1 MELSFILPAI
11 LFTLFAIILVTT
23 LFSTNDT
30 TTVSFSG
37 SAASNADH
45 SREGSLAQS
54 GREVVKAGLAKSGPS
69 VNLTEKQGTAAGQT
83 FTDKSEEDSEYRSVG
98 KRMYPVAADR
108 RTVEEEGL
116 HAAEVRTHAVHEKKS
131 GQRCSTSNPASA
143 PVDIPGRDFGHLQFP
158 EGGSL
163 LCPFSY
169 RQTGGAIESPEYSN
183 DMEEVDADGARLKY
197 VPGMLRTSQM
207 EKMMTK
213 EELEE
218 EQRVEFTTDFT
229 SLVQREQLAA
239 IFQLLKENQETF
251 GEVSEGDVEEQ
262 LRLYNI

>member
-1 MELSFILPAI
+1 MR
-11 LFTLFAIILVTT
+11 
-23 LFSTNDT
+23 
-30 TTVSFSG
+30 
-37 SAASNADH
+37 ADH
-45 SREGSLAQS
+45 SGEGSLAQS
-54 GREVVKAGLAKSGPS
+54 GREEVKTGLSS
-69 VNLTEKQGTAAGQT
+69 VNLTEKQGTAAGLT
-83 FTDKSEEDSEYRSVG
+83 FTDKSEEDRECRSVG
-98 KRMYPVAADR
+98 KRIDPVAADR
-108 RTVEEEGL
+108 RTVGEEGL
-116 HAAEVRTHAVHEKKS
+116 PAAEVRTHAAHEKKS

-158 EGGSL
+158 EGGLL

-169 RQTGGAIESPEYSN
+169 RQTGGATESPEYSN
-183 DMEEVDADGARLKY
+183 DMEEVEVPLKY

-218 EQRVEFTTDFT
+218 EQR
-229 SLVQREQLAA
+229 VQREQLAA

-262 LRLYNI
+262 LRLYSI

>member
-30 TTVSFSG
+30 STVSSSG
-37 SAASNADH
+37 SAASKADH
-45 SREGSLAQS
+45 SGEGSLSQS
-54 GREVVKAGLAKSGPS
+54 GREEVKTGLAKSGPS
-69 VNLTEKQGTAAGQT
+69 VNLTEKQGTAAGLT
-83 FTDKSEEDSEYRSVG
+83 TDKSEEDSECRSVG
-98 KRMYPVAADR
+98 KIMDPVAADR
-108 RTVEEEGL
+108 RTVEGL
-116 HAAEVRTHAVHEKKS
+116 PAAEVRTHAAHEKKS
-131 GQRCSTSNPASA
+131 GQRYSTSNPASA

-169 RQTGGAIESPEYSN
+169 RQTGGATESPEYSN
-183 DMEEVDADGARLKY
+183 DMEEVEVPLKY

-218 EQRVEFTTDFT
+218 EQR
-229 SLVQREQLAA
+229 VQREQLAA

-262 LRLYNI
+262 LRLYSI

>member
-30 TTVSFSG
+30 STVSSSG
-37 SAASNADH
+37 TAASKAYH
-45 SREGSLAQS
+45 SGEGSLAQS
-54 GREVVKAGLAKSGPS
+54 GREVVKTGLAKSGPS
-69 VNLTEKQGTAAGQT
+69 VNLTEKQGTAAGLT
-83 FTDKSEEDSEYRSVG
+83 LTDKSEEDSECRSVG
-98 KRMYPVAADR
+98 KIMDPVAADR

-116 HAAEVRTHAVHEKKS
+116 PAAEVRTHAAHEKKVKSGIMS
-131 GQRCSTSNPASA
+131 GQRYSTSNTASA

-169 RQTGGAIESPEYSN
+169 RQTGGATESPEYSN
-183 DMEEVDADGARLKY
+183 DMEEVEVPLKY

-218 EQRVEFTTDFT
+218 EQR
-229 SLVQREQLAA
+229 VQREQLAA

-262 LRLYNI
+262 LRLYSI

>member
-1 MELSFILPAI
+1 MDLSFILPAI
-11 LFTLFAIILVTT
+11 LFTLFAIILVTA

-30 TTVSFSG
+30 YTVLSSG
-37 SAASNADH
+37 SAASKADH
-45 SREGSLAQS
+45 SGEGSLAQS
-54 GREVVKAGLAKSGPS
+54 GREDVKTGLAKSGPS
-69 VNLTEKQGTAAGQT
+69 VNLTEKQGTAAGLT
-83 FTDKSEEDSEYRSVG
+83 LTDKSEEDSECRSVG
-98 KRMYPVAADR
+98 KIMDPMAADR

-116 HAAEVRTHAVHEKKS
+116 PAAEVRTHAAHEKKS
-131 GQRCSTSNPASA
+131 GQRYSTSNPASA

-169 RQTGGAIESPEYSN
+169 RQTGGATESPEYSN
-183 DMEEVDADGARLKY
+183 DMEVVEVPLKY
-197 VPGMLRTSQM
+197 VPGMLRTSHM

-218 EQRVEFTTDFT
+218 EQR
-229 SLVQREQLAA
+229 VQREQLAA

-262 LRLYNI
+262 LRLYSI

>member
-1 MELSFILPAI
+1 MS
-11 LFTLFAIILVTT
+11 
-23 LFSTNDT
+23 
-30 TTVSFSG
+30 
-37 SAASNADH
+37 
-45 SREGSLAQS
+45 QS
-54 GREVVKAGLAKSGPS
+54 GREEVKTGLAKSGPS
-69 VNLTEKQGTAAGQT
+69 VNLTEKQGTAAGLT
-83 FTDKSEEDSEYRSVG
+83 TDKSEEDSECRSVG
-98 KRMYPVAADR
+98 KIMDPVAADR
-108 RTVEEEGL
+108 RTVEGL
-116 HAAEVRTHAVHEKKS
+116 PAAEVRTHAAHEKKS
-131 GQRCSTSNPASA
+131 GQRYSTSNPASA

-169 RQTGGAIESPEYSN
+169 RQTGGATESPEYSN
-183 DMEEVDADGARLKY
+183 DMEEVEVPLKY

-218 EQRVEFTTDFT
+218 EQR
-229 SLVQREQLAA
+229 VQREQLAA

-262 LRLYNI
+262 LRLYSI

>member
-30 TTVSFSG
+30 STVSSSG
-37 SAASNADH
+37 SAASKADH
-45 SREGSLAQS
+45 SGEGSLSQS
-54 GREVVKAGLAKSGPS
+54 GREEVKTGLAKSGPS
-69 VNLTEKQGTAAGQT
+69 VNLTEKQGTAAGLT
-83 FTDKSEEDSEYRSVG
+83 TDKSEEDSECRSVG
-98 KRMYPVAADR
+98 KIMDPVAADR
-108 RTVEEEGL
+108 RTVEGL
-116 HAAEVRTHAVHEKKS
+116 PAAEVRTHAAHEKKVKSGITLSLS
-131 GQRCSTSNPASA
+131 GQRYSTSNPASA

-169 RQTGGAIESPEYSN
+169 RQTGGATESPEYSN
-183 DMEEVDADGARLKY
+183 ADMEEVEVPLKY

-218 EQRVEFTTDFT
+218 EQR
-229 SLVQREQLAA
+229 VQREQLAA

-262 LRLYNI
+262 LRLYSI

>member
-11 LFTLFAIILVTT
+11 LFTLFAIILVTA

-30 TTVSFSG
+30 STVLSSG
-37 SAASNADH
+37 SAASKADH
-45 SREGSLAQS
+45 SGEGSLAQS
-54 GREVVKAGLAKSGPS
+54 GREDVKTGLAKSGPS
-69 VNLTEKQGTAAGQT
+69 VNLTEKQGTAAGLT
-83 FTDKSEEDSEYRSVG
+83 LTDKSEEDSECRSVG
-98 KRMYPVAADR
+98 KIMDPMAADR
-108 RTVEEEGL
+108 RTVEEGL
-116 HAAEVRTHAVHEKKS
+116 PAAEVRTHAAHEKKS
-131 GQRCSTSNPASA
+131 GQRYSTSNPASA

-169 RQTGGAIESPEYSN
+169 RQTGGATESPEYSN
-183 DMEEVDADGARLKY
+183 DMEVVEVPLKY
-197 VPGMLRTSQM
+197 VPGMLRTSHM

-218 EQRVEFTTDFT
+218 EQR
-229 SLVQREQLAA
+229 VQREQLAA

-262 LRLYNI
+262 LRLYSI

>member
-30 TTVSFSG
+30 STVSSSG
-37 SAASNADH
+37 TAASKAYH
-45 SREGSLAQS
+45 SGEGSLAQS
-54 GREVVKAGLAKSGPS
+54 GREVVKTGLAKSGPS
-69 VNLTEKQGTAAGQT
+69 VNLTEKQGTAAGLT
-83 FTDKSEEDSEYRSVG
+83 LTDKSEEDSECRSVG
-98 KRMYPVAADR
+98 KIMDPVAADR

-116 HAAEVRTHAVHEKKS
+116 PAAEVRTHAAHEKKVKSGIMS
-131 GQRCSTSNPASA
+131 GQRYSTSNTASA

-169 RQTGGAIESPEYSN
+169 RQTGGATESPEYSN
-183 DMEEVDADGARLKY
+183 ADMEEVEVPLKY

-229 SLVQREQLAA
+229 SL
-239 IFQLLKENQETF
+239 
-251 GEVSEGDVEEQ
+251 
-262 LRLYNI
+262 

>member
-11 LFTLFAIILVTT
+11 LFTLFAIILVTA
-23 LFSTNDT
+23 LFSNNDT
-30 TTVSFSG
+30 STVSSSG
-37 SAASNADH
+37 SAASKADH
-45 SREGSLAQS
+45 SGEGSLAQS
-54 GREVVKAGLAKSGPS
+54 GREDVKTGLAKSGPS
-69 VNLTEKQGTAAGQT
+69 VNLTEKQGTAAGLT
-83 FTDKSEEDSEYRSVG
+83 LTDKSEEDSECRSVG
-98 KRMYPVAADR
+98 KIMDPMAADR

-116 HAAEVRTHAVHEKKS
+116 PAAEVRTHAAHEKKVKSGIMS
-131 GQRCSTSNPASA
+131 GQRYSTSNPVSA

-169 RQTGGAIESPEYSN
+169 RQTGGATESPEYSN
-183 DMEEVDADGARLKY
+183 ADMEVVEVPLKY

-218 EQRVEFTTDFT
+218 EQR
-229 SLVQREQLAA
+229 VQREQLAA

-262 LRLYNI
+262 LRLYSI

>member
-23 LFSTNDT
+23 LFSANDT
-30 TTVSFSG
+30 STVSSSG
-37 SAASNADH
+37 SAASKADH
-45 SREGSLAQS
+45 SGEGSLAQS
-54 GREVVKAGLAKSGPS
+54 GREEMKTGLAKSGPS
-69 VNLTEKQGTAAGQT
+69 VNLTEKQGTAAGLT
-83 FTDKSEEDSEYRSVG
+83 TDKSEEDSECRSVG
-98 KRMYPVAADR
+98 KIMDPVAADR
-108 RTVEEEGL
+108 RTVEGL
-116 HAAEVRTHAVHEKKS
+116 PAAEVRTHAAHEKKS
-131 GQRCSTSNPASA
+131 GQRYSTSNPASA

-169 RQTGGAIESPEYSN
+169 RQTGGATESPEYSN
-183 DMEEVDADGARLKY
+183 DMEEVEVPLKY

-218 EQRVEFTTDFT
+218 EQR
-229 SLVQREQLAA
+229 VQREQLAA

-262 LRLYNI
+262 LRLYSI

>member
-116 HAAEVRTHAVHEKKS
+116 HAAEVRTHAVHEKKVKSGIMS

-197 VPGMLRTSQM
+197 IPGMLRTSQM

-218 EQRVEFTTDFT
+218 EQR
-229 SLVQREQLAA
+229 VQREQLAA

>member
-30 TTVSFSG
+30 STVSSSG
-37 SAASNADH
+37 SAASKADH
-45 SREGSLAQS
+45 SGEGSLSQS
-54 GREVVKAGLAKSGPS
+54 GREEVKTGLAKSGPS
-69 VNLTEKQGTAAGQT
+69 VNLTEKQGTAAGLT
-83 FTDKSEEDSEYRSVG
+83 TDKSEEDSECRSVG
-98 KRMYPVAADR
+98 KIMDPVAADR
-108 RTVEEEGL
+108 RTVEGL
-116 HAAEVRTHAVHEKKS
+116 PAAEVRTHAAHEKKS
-131 GQRCSTSNPASA
+131 GQRYSTSNPASA

-169 RQTGGAIESPEYSN
+169 RQTGGATESPEYSN
-183 DMEEVDADGARLKY
+183 ADMEEVEVPLKY

-218 EQRVEFTTDFT
+218 EQR
-229 SLVQREQLAA
+229 VQREQLAA

-262 LRLYNI
+262 LRLYSI

>member
-11 LFTLFAIILVTT
+11 LFTLLAIILVTA

-30 TTVSFSG
+30 STVLSSG
-37 SAASNADH
+37 SAASKADH
-45 SREGSLAQS
+45 SGEGSLAQS
-54 GREVVKAGLAKSGPS
+54 GREDVKTGLAKSGPS
-69 VNLTEKQGTAAGQT
+69 VNLTEKRGTAAGLT
-83 FTDKSEEDSEYRSVG
+83 LTDKSEEDSECRSVG
-98 KRMYPVAADR
+98 KIMDPMAADR

-116 HAAEVRTHAVHEKKS
+116 PAAEVRTHAAHEKKS
-131 GQRCSTSNPASA
+131 GQRYSTSNPASA

-158 EGGSL
+158 GGGSL

-169 RQTGGAIESPEYSN
+169 RQTGGATESPEYSN
-183 DMEEVDADGARLKY
+183 DMEVVEVPLKY
-197 VPGMLRTSQM
+197 VPGMLRTSHM

-218 EQRVEFTTDFT
+218 EQR
-229 SLVQREQLAA
+229 VQREQLAA

-262 LRLYNI
+262 LRLYSI

>member
-30 TTVSFSG
+30 STVSSSG
-37 SAASNADH
+37 TAASKAYH
-45 SREGSLAQS
+45 SGEGSLAQS
-54 GREVVKAGLAKSGPS
+54 GREVVKTGLAKSGPS
-69 VNLTEKQGTAAGQT
+69 VNLTEKQGTAAGLT
-83 FTDKSEEDSEYRSVG
+83 LTDKSEEDSECRSVG
-98 KRMYPVAADR
+98 KIMDPVAADR

-116 HAAEVRTHAVHEKKS
+116 PAAEVRTHAAHEKKS
-131 GQRCSTSNPASA
+131 GQRYSTSNTASA

-169 RQTGGAIESPEYSN
+169 RQTGGATESPEYSN
-183 DMEEVDADGARLKY
+183 ADMEEVEVPLKY

-218 EQRVEFTTDFT
+218 EQR
-229 SLVQREQLAA
+229 VQREQLAA

-262 LRLYNI
+262 LRLYSI

>member
-11 LFTLFAIILVTT
+11 LFTLFAIILVTA

-30 TTVSFSG
+30 STVSSSG
-37 SAASNADH
+37 SAASKADH
-45 SREGSLAQS
+45 SGEGSLAQS
-54 GREVVKAGLAKSGPS
+54 GREDVKTGLAKSGPS
-69 VNLTEKQGTAAGQT
+69 VNLTEKQGTAARLT
-83 FTDKSEEDSEYRSVG
+83 LTDKSEEDSKCRSVG
-98 KRMYPVAADR
+98 KIMDPMAADR

-116 HAAEVRTHAVHEKKS
+116 PAAEVRTHAAHEKKS
-131 GQRCSTSNPASA
+131 GQRYSTSNPASA

-169 RQTGGAIESPEYSN
+169 RQTVGATESPEYSN
-183 DMEEVDADGARLKY
+183 DMEVVEVPLKY

-218 EQRVEFTTDFT
+218 EQR
-229 SLVQREQLAA
+229 VQREQLAA

-262 LRLYNI
+262 LRLYSI